1 MDTALTDFPE
11 SKFACDP
18 SAWDDY
24 QRRVAR
30 GRDRMRTGRAVFCGL
45 ARDVRDSLPSVS
57 ARIELAGAMFAD
69 YRVVLYEND
78 SRDGTLGY
86 LWAWQQENP
95 RVTVLSEFIET
106 PRWGQV
112 RDAGRMAQMADCRN
126 RYLSHVIAHFADFDY
141 AVVLDTDLP
150 DGFSYEG
157 LVSTF
162 GYQQWDVMGSNGLL
176 FHAYGGSAR
185 RPIFFDAW
193 AFRREGEVEAADF
206 DVLNRLWYRRGEP
219 PVPVWSCFGGL
230 AVYRMEGLRAGVRYG
245 GNDCEHVVLHR
256 QLRERGFHRQ
266 FLNPSQIVL
275 YSPEEGVRG

>member
-150 DGFSYEG
+150 NGFSYEG

-176 FHAYGGSAR
+176 FHAYGGSAQEAH
-185 RPIFFDAW
+185 F
-193 AFRREGEVEAADF
+193 FRRLGVSPRGRSGGGGFRCPQSPVVPARRTTGSGMV
-206 DVLNRLWYRRGEP
+206 VLWRIGR
-219 PVPVWSCFGGL
+219 VP
-230 AVYRMEGLRAGVRYG
+230 YG
-245 GNDCEHVVLHR
+245 GAAGR
-256 QLRERGFHRQ
+256 SALRRK
-266 FLNPSQIVL
+266 
-275 YSPEEGVRG
+275 